1 MMLSKNFSLAELTKS
16 QTAERKGIQNTPT
29 ADHIFNLTALCE
41 NILQPIRNE
50 FGSFIVS
57 SGYRSE
63 ALCQEIGSKSTSQH
77 AKGEAADFESYSISN
92 PDLAKW
98 IQDNLDFDQ
107 LILEFYDGVDPNSGW
122 IHCSYKRDG
131 SNRKEVL
138 TALKQKGKVKYE
150 KGLVGVK

>member
-1 MMLSKNFSLAELTKS
+1 MEKIHSLTGMIDLIGHKTSKEDISERIFYAE
-16 QTAERKGIQNTPT
+16 E
-29 ADHIFNLTALCE
+29 
-41 NILQPIRNE
+41 ILRDI
-50 FGSFIVS
+50 
-57 SGYRSE
+57 
-63 ALCQEIGSKSTSQH
+63 
-77 AKGEAADFESYSISN
+77 FESYSISN

-131 SNRKEVL
+131 SNRKDVL